1 MLWPDLKQ
9 AVHAGKLSIVAEL
22 KQFCKGE
29 RAKIPPHQCE
39 TLTSSY
45 HKYLIA
51 ILAANGGITSY

>member
-1 MLWPDLKQ
+1 MLWRDLKQ
-9 AVHAGKLSIVAEL
+9 AVHAGKLFIVAEL
-22 KQFCKGE
+22 KQTGQNS
-29 RAKIPPHQCE
+29 HQCE